1 MAGTDRFASYDPLEA
16 EGEPRKTMQELPPP
30 GPVVL
35 FGSGETSPLSGPVY
49 ETLVRR
55 MGRTTSPRV
64 AVLETPAG
72 FEPNS
77 PQVAGRI
84 AEFLRRRLSPFSPIV
99 EVVPARKRGTPF
111 SPDDPALLERVLRAD
126 LVFLGPGSP
135 TYAVRQLR
143 GSRAWHA
150 VAARHLLGGTTV
162 LASAAMMAAGAL
174 AIPVYEI
181 FKVGEDPHWAEGLD
195 LMGRHGLSLVLV
207 PHWNNT
213 DGGKELD
220 TSRCYVGQERFDVLR
235 GLLEGDRTI
244 VGLDENTVLVIDPSN
259 GRGEV
264 LGTGSVTLIRSGRE
278 SAYTSPQTFP
288 LTELGP
294 FRSASGRGDVAAD
307 VWDAAVSALPP
318 FEPADPGV
326 PMVSVEVRRLIGERE
341 EARTRNDWATADNLR
356 RRILA
361 AGWGV
366 KDTTEGPVVEPAVSR
381 KRTRQ
386 A

>member
-1 MAGTDRFASYDPLEA
+1 MRQTRAT
-16 EGEPRKTMQELPPP
+16 QEFPPP

-35 FGSGETSPLSGPVY
+35 FGSGETSPVSGPIY

-55 MGRTTSPRV
+55 MGRSSSPRV

-84 AEFLRRRLSPFSPIV
+84 AEFLRRRLAPLSPLI

-111 SPDDPALLERVLRAD
+111 SPDDPSLLEGVLRAD
-126 LVFLGPGSP
+126 MVFLGPGSP

-143 GSRAWHA
+143 GSRVWHT
-150 VAARHLLGGTTV
+150 VTARHLLGGTTV
-162 LASAAMMAAGAL
+162 LASAAMVAAGAL

-181 FKVGEDPHWAEGLD
+181 FKVGEEPRWEEGLD

-207 PHWNNT
+207 PHWNNA

-220 TSRCYVGQERFDVLR
+220 TSRCYVGRERFDALC

-244 VGLDENTVLVIDPSN
+244 VGLDESTALVMDPSE

-264 LGTGSVTLIRSGRE
+264 MGVGSVTLIRSGRE
-278 SAYTSPQTFP
+278 SVYTAPQTFP

-294 FRSASGRGDVAAD
+294 FRSASGRGDVAVD
-307 VWDAAVSALPP
+307 VWDAAVAALHPSGSDVPEVSA
-318 FEPADPGV
+318 
-326 PMVSVEVRRLIGERE
+326 EVRRLIGERE
-341 EARTRNDWATADNLR
+341 EARTREDWATADTLR
-356 RRILA
+356 RRILGS
-361 AGWGV
+361 GWTV
-366 KDTTEGPVVEPAVSR
+366 KDTPEGPVVEPTSSHT
-381 KRTRQ
+381 RTGQ
-386 A
+386 E

>member
-1 MAGTDRFASYDPLEA
+1 MEGWAKREGTCPSLDGLRGSGQASPS
-16 EGEPRKTMQELPPP
+16 P

-35 FGSGETSPLSGPVY
+35 FGSGETSPVGGPVY
-49 ETLVRR
+49 ETLLRR
-55 MGRTTSPRV
+55 MGRSTSPRI

-77 PQVAGRI
+77 PRVAGRI
-84 AEFLRRRLSPFSPIV
+84 ADFLRRRLAPFSPLV

-111 SPDDPALLERVLRAD
+111 SPDDPALLEGVLRAD

-150 VAARHLLGGTTV
+150 VTARHLLGGTTV
-162 LASAAMMAAGAL
+162 LASAAMIATGAL
-174 AIPVYEI
+174 ALPVYEI
-181 FKVGEDPHWAEGLD
+181 FKVGEAPRWEEGLD
-195 LMGRHGLSLVLV
+195 MMGRHGLSLVLV
-207 PHWNNT
+207 PHWNNA

-220 TSRCYVGQERFDVLR
+220 TSRCYMGQERFDVLC

-244 VGLDENTVLVIDPSN
+244 VGLDESTALVIDPSG

-264 LGTGSVTLIRSGRE
+264 LGMGSVTLIRSGRK
-278 SAYTSPQTFP
+278 SVYAAPQTFP

-294 FRSASGRGDVAAD
+294 FRRAAGRGDVAAD
-307 VWDAAVSALPP
+307 VWEAAVAALPP
-318 FEPADPGV
+318 SGPAAPGV
-326 PMVSVEVRRLIGERE
+326 PEVSAEVRLLIEERE
-341 EARTRNDWATADNLR
+341 EARTRKDWATADTLR
-356 RRILA
+356 QRILA
-361 AGWGV
+361 SGWWV
-366 KDTTEGPVVEPAVSR
+366 KDTLEGPVVEPASSHL
-381 KRTRQ
+381 RTRQ